1 MIAYSMTYQ
10 AGSKGLFNDL
20 TIETHPDRPTADAY
34 VASPKFAD
42 SKWAGISF
50 DRAGDLSFGG
60 PMLVQLYN
68 HMRGATNPEAPDHL
82 KKFESRARGQERVF
96 ALVEEKY
103 LYQPHAAFEAPAKG
117 DLTASSAEG
126 SSETPEG
133 EAPGL
138 EEGTE
143 DMAKKKAAKAA
154 KKAKTT
160 KPAGEK
166 KPRGKGVGPGKV
178 ADFRQLREGTDR
190 QKVLKLMN
198 GQHTA
203 EQIAQE
209 LGMESKKIGQIAF
222 CISRDCGIG
231 YSFSDKGRLTAE
243 YPAGKS
249 YKDAVKKAAA
259 E

>member
-10 AGSKGLFNDL
+10 TGSSKGLFNEL
-20 TIETHPDRPTADAY
+20 TIETHPDLLTAAAY

-50 DRAGDLSFGG
+50 DRAEDLSFGG

-68 HMRGATNPEAPDHL
+68 HLRGATNPEAPDHL

-103 LYQPHAAFEAPAKG
+103 LHQPHAAFEAPAKG
-117 DLTASSAEG
+117 DLPASSTTDGAEG
-126 SSETPEG
+126 
-133 EAPGL
+133 AGL

-178 ADFRQLREGTDR
+178 ADFRQVREGTDR

-209 LGMESKKIGQIAF
+209 LGMESKKVGQIAF

-243 YPAGKS
+243 YPTGKS